1 MSDGRR
7 LEMMVSPR
15 TVADSSEIELLKQQV
30 AQQGQ
35 QMAQQGQQM
44 AQLTAMMQQ
53 LLSMQ
58 SQPVSQPV
66 RPPRVLES
74 ESSTAGQWVG
84 QLPRQQAYDGNDLF
98 YSVII

>member
-1 MSDGRR
+1 VSDGRR
-7 LEMMVSPR
+7 LEMIVESRP
-15 TVADSSEIELLKQQV
+15 VAVVDSEIDMLKRQL

-58 SQPVSQPV
+58 SQPV
-66 RPPRVLES
+66 RPPRVLVS